1 MKKVLFVCLGNI
13 CRSPAAE
20 AIMKS
25 KLRQLG
31 KEREFVVDSAGTY
44 GGHAGAL
51 PDERMREQARCRGY
65 VVDSRSRVFYPSAD
79 FPEFDLIV
87 GMDNQNVADLKRLA
101 IHAEERSKIVR
112 MMDFFP
118 EKTPYQEIPD
128 PYYEGPEGFELV
140 LDLLEKAV
148 DGLLEY
154 LQRNE

>member
-25 KLRQLG
+25 KLWQLG

-51 PDERMREQARCRGY
+51 PDERMRERAGCRGY

-128 PYYEGPEGFELV
+128 PYYKGPEGFELV

>member
-51 PDERMREQARCRGY
+51 PDERMRERAGCRGY

-112 MMDFFP
+112 MMDFFS

-128 PYYEGPEGFELV
+128 PYYEGLEGFELV

>member
-51 PDERMREQARCRGY
+51 PDERMRERAGCRGY

-112 MMDFFP
+112 MMEFFP
-118 EKTPYQEIPD
+118 QKTPYQEIPD

>member
-25 KLRQLG
+25 KLWQLG

-51 PDERMREQARCRGY
+51 PDERMRERAGCRGY

-112 MMDFFP
+112 MM

-128 PYYEGPEGFELV
+128 PYYEGLEGFELV

>member
-1 MKKVLFVCLGNI
+1 MFVCLGNI

-51 PDERMREQARCRGY
+51 PDERMRERAGCRGY

-112 MMDFFP
+112 MMEFFP

>member
-51 PDERMREQARCRGY
+51 PDERMRERAGCRGY

-87 GMDNQNVADLKRLA
+87 GMYNQNVADLKRLA

-112 MMDFFP
+112 MMEFFP

>member
-101 IHAEERSKIVR
+101 IHAEERGKIVR
-112 MMDFFP
+112 MMDFFR
-118 EKTPYQEIPD
+118 KKLLTKRFRILIMRGQR
-128 PYYEGPEGFELV
+128 
-140 LDLLEKAV
+140 DLNWCWICWKK
-148 DGLLEY
+148 
-154 LQRNE
+154 R

>member
-51 PDERMREQARCRGY
+51 PDERMRERAGCRGY

-112 MMDFFP
+112 MMEFFG

-128 PYYEGPEGFELV
+128 PYYEGAGGVELV

>member
-51 PDERMREQARCRGY
+51 PDERMRERAGCRGY

-101 IHAEERSKIVR
+101 IHAEERSKIFR
-112 MMDFFP
+112 FMEFFP

>member
-25 KLRQLG
+25 KLWQLG

-51 PDERMREQARCRGY
+51 PDERMRERAGCRGY

-112 MMDFFP
+112 MIGTFR
-118 EKTPYQEIPD
+118 KTPYQEIPD
-128 PYYEGPEGFELV
+128 PYYEGLEGFELV

>member
-1 MKKVLFVCLGNI
+1 MK
-13 CRSPAAE
+13 E
-20 AIMKS
+20 

-31 KEREFVVDSAGTY
+31 KENEVVVDSAGTY

-51 PDERMREQARCRGY
+51 PDERMRVQAACRGY

-79 FPEFDLIV
+79 FPNFDLII

-101 IHAEERSKIVR
+101 LHAGERDKIVR

-118 EKTPYQEIPD
+118 DETPYREVPD
-128 PYYEGPEGFELV
+128 PYYEGTEGFELV
-140 LDLLEKAV
+140 LDLLEKAI

-154 LQRNE
+154 LNVK